1 MTVLILS
8 EKNSNWI
15 RITVPLLIMKP
26 NNGRIVYQKETKD
39 FQTGEIVQTEREIQI
54 PKEPDFVKLYLNDLV
69 LLKEVPQWVSRILYS
84 LLKHMNYQNEIVLN
98 SSIKKRIAADLGIIP
113 KTIDNALV
121 TFVKKSILMRQEVG
135 VYKANPYLFG
145 KGDWNNIRKIRLQVE
160 YGNDVR
166 DIQAE
171 VTKETPDSP
180 PDLIE
185 ILADIENSMAAQTLA

>member
-1 MTVLILS
+1 MLFK
-8 EKNSNWI
+8 KNSNWI
-15 RITVPLLIMKP
+15 RVTVSISIMKS
-26 NNGRIVYQKETKD
+26 NNGRVVYQKETKD
-39 FQTGEIVQTEREIQI
+39 FQTGEVVQIEREIQI

-69 LLKEVPQWVSRILYS
+69 LLKEVPQWVSGILYS

-121 TFVKKSILMRQEVG
+121 TFVKKSILMRQELG

-166 DIQAE
+166 NIQAE
-171 VTKETPDSP
+171 ITKEVPDNS

-185 ILADIENSMAAQTLA
+185 ILADIENSMTAQTLA

>member
-1 MTVLILS
+1 MMLFK
-8 EKNSNWI
+8 KNSNWI
-15 RITVPLLIMKP
+15 RVTVSISIMKS
-26 NNGRIVYQKETKD
+26 NNGRVVYQKETKD
-39 FQTGEIVQTEREIQI
+39 FQTGEVVQIEREIQI

-69 LLKEVPQWVSRILYS
+69 LLKEVPQWVSGILYS

-121 TFVKKSILMRQEVG
+121 TFVKKSILMRQELG

-166 DIQAE
+166 NIQAE
-171 VTKETPDSP
+171 ITKEVPDNS
-180 PDLIE
+180 PDLI
-185 ILADIENSMAAQTLA
+185 

>member
-1 MTVLILS
+1 MDSHYYSCI
-8 EKNSNWI
+8 
-15 RITVPLLIMKP
+15 IMKP
-26 NNGRIVYQKETKD
+26 NNGRVVYQKDTKD

-69 LLKEVPQWVSRILYS
+69 LLKEIPQWVSGILYS

-135 VYKANPYLFG
+135 VYRANPYLFG

-160 YGNDVR
+160 YGGDVR
-166 DIQAE
+166 DIRAE
-171 VTKETPDSP
+171 ITKETPDSP

-185 ILADIENSMAAQTLA
+185 ILADIENSMSVQTLA

>member
-15 RITVPLLIMKP
+15 RITVLILIMKS

-69 LLKEVPQWVSRILYS
+69 LLKEVPQWVSGILYS